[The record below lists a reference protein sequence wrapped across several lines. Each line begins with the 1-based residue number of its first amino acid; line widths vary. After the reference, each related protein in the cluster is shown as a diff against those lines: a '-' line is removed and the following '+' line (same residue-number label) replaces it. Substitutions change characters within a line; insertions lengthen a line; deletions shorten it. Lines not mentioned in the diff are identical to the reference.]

1 MSSVVFNDAALQ
13 EEFSTKGYIV
23 LPSVLTATE
32 LAVIMQAYS
41 PFENE
46 VSQPFHTSHFSADV
60 EYKSTIQKVI
70 YDVVFPKVSAY
81 FNAYVPI
88 FANLMIKKAN
98 PENFLQMHA
107 DWTYVD
113 ETKFRSISVWI
124 PFVDTNERNGCF
136 GVIEK
141 SHLFM
146 NSIRGPGIQQN
157 NFKRDRIWVKKYG
170 KLVPIKA
177 GDAIVF
183 DHALLHYSLA
193 NTSQESR
200 PALNLTLA
208 PKEAPIVH
216 YCIPEGEHIIEK
228 YAVYDKEFFLDYVN
242 WQRPRR
248 GTPIAFIAKEEIKF
262 IDERIELYGKNYL
275 TPLQRLLSYFKERL
289 F

>member
-1 MSSVVFNDAALQ
+1 MSSVVFNDAVLQ
-13 EEFSTKGYIV
+13 EEFSTKGYVV
-23 LPSVLTATE
+23 LPNILSAGE
-32 LAVIMQAYS
+32 LATLRDAYL
-41 PFENE
+41 PFEKEMNQ
-46 VSQPFHTSHFSADV
+46 SFHTSHFSADV
-60 EYKSTIQKVI
+60 AYKATAQKAIFETVYPHI
-70 YDVVFPKVSAY
+70 KP
-81 FNAYVPI
+81 YVNDYIPV
-88 FANLMIKKAN
+88 FANLMIKHAN

-170 KLVPIKA
+170 KLVPVKA

-200 PALNLTLA
+200 PALNLSLV
-208 PKEAPIVH
+208 PKATPIVH
-216 YCIPEGEHIIEK
+216 YCIPEGEQVIEK
-228 YAVYDKEFFLDYVN
+228 YNVNDEDFFLDYEN
-242 WQRPRR
+242 WQRPKR
-248 GTPIAFIAKEEIKF
+248 GKPVAFLSKKDIVF
-262 IDERIELYGKNYL
+262 IDDKVENYGRNYL
-275 TPLQRLLSYFKERL
+275 TPTQRIKSFFKEH
-289 F
+289 FS